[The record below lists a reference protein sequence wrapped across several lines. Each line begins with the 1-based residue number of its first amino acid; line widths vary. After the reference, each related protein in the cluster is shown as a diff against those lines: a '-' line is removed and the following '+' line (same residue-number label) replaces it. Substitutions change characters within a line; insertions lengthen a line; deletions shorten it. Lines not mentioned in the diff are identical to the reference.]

1 MKKKILYIATLATFS
16 IGCFFV
22 GKNTAQTETNVT
34 ENTIETMEKAF
45 SHITSWKTD
54 ENTLCIYTNDEN
66 YYSLKK

>member
-22 GKNTAQTETNVT
+22 EKTQTETITT
-34 ENTIETMEKAF
+34 ENNIETMEKAF
-45 SHITSWKTD
+45 SHITSWKEE
-54 ENTLCIYTNDEN
+54 ENTLYIYTNDGN